1 VYNIVILVRSGA
13 AMAWQIQEAK
23 AKFSELIRT
32 AQTQGPQ
39 TITNHGQEE
48 AVVLS
53 KKDYDRLRGPK
64 IGLVE
69 LCRNSPLYG
78 VDLKIVRNKT
88 VSRRV
93 DL

>member
-1 VYNIVILVRSGA
+1 
-13 AMAWQIQEAK
+13 MAWQIQEAK

-53 KKDYDRLRGPK
+53 KKDYERLCVPQEN
-64 IGLVE
+64 LVDFM
-69 LCRNSPLYG
+69 RRSPLYG
-78 VDLKIVRNKT
+78 VDLKIERNKS
-88 VSRRV
+88 VSRRIE
-93 DL
+93 L